1 MNDRVLSPGPS
12 ETQGRTTSGVLITLP
27 HGWTIV
33 PPGDPGLTRRIKAT
47 GNYWVV
53 QEKKGRK
60 VFSRG
65 VWAPEET
72 VVKIRADL
80 ERERDTPAYQKQ
92 RAAQAKKRDETQV
105 AYVEDFTEAVY
116 HFLRFD
122 PVHEATARDLAR
134 VVSAHATP
142 VGSGTVARTKR
153 IPIEQRAESAVIAWM
168 RHQTTA
174 YDQLK
179 IPRVAGK
186 RREVRRMLA
195 ERSRELLDRYRRGH
209 SPATGCPLITAL
221 RETESQES
229 G

>member
-1 MNDRVLSPGPS
+1 MNDRVLSPGPG
-12 ETQGRTTSGVLITLP
+12 ETQGRTSGGELIDLP
-27 HGWTIV
+27 PGWTIV

-60 VFSRG
+60 VFSKG
-65 VWAPEET
+65 VWAPAES
-72 VVKIRADL
+72 VAKIRAEL
-80 ERERDTPAYQKQ
+80 ECERANPAYQKQ
-92 RAAQAKKRDETQV
+92 LASQARKRADAQV

-116 HFLRFD
+116 QFLRFD
-122 PVHEATARDLAR
+122 LVHEHTAKKLAS

-209 SPATGCPLITAL
+209 APSNDCPLMVAL
-221 RETESQES
+221 QQTTPEDPR
-229 G
+229 

>member
-12 ETQGRTTSGVLITLP
+12 ETQGRTVSGEMISLP
-27 HGWTIV
+27 NGWMIV

-47 GNYWVV
+47 GDFWIV

-80 ERERDTPAYQKQ
+80 ERERDSPAYHKQ

-116 HFLRFD
+116 RFLRFD
-122 PVHEATARDLAR
+122 PVHDVTARNLAS

-195 ERSRELLDRYRRGH
+195 ERSREVLARYRNAL
-209 SPATGCPLITAL
+209 SPQPDCPLMAAL
-221 RETESQES
+221 HGIDKRES
-229 G
+229 